1 MSAAQD
7 KIKTLD
13 TTNLEIKRN
22 TRDIHEYIYKYIDY
36 ISTKSIKRGIRE
48 NILMKSDVNRLSKLM
63 PIDKFKDVNPSLISN
78 DYPNF
83 LDILLYDMGF
93 ITYKKDTEDSI
104 YNSYGYENNYIKL
117 KSSNYK
123 EHIDL
128 TLQEQ
133 EELVT
138 NYLISNYSGK
148 NNEFAKDSPV
158 GHLTSFNDERYYYY
172 DYDRFRKLNF
182 KNAREFLLQFISKL
196 KIDCWYSIE
205 SLIYYMEANYKNF
218 LFPKDLRK
226 DYKKIYE
233 KNTRD
238 SKNIELDGFIKVE
251 GKYIKR
257 FLEYIPFLMGYVD
270 LAYRFKS
277 SNQFTANY
285 DQLLA
290 FKPTTKLLH
299 YFNKSIKEA
308 KITVQP
314 NFEISIESEI
324 FPAQIMST
332 LYSIGKVIKND
343 VITQIKIEK
352 NMMLQKVAK
361 DSSFN
366 PIEYLREISRAE
378 LPNNLQIEL
387 REWIKQSDSFVLY
400 ENMHLFE
407 SSSEFAS
414 VKNITVDSINKN
426 FNIIKNSN
434 ELYHLIEED
443 EEMPVKKVT
452 HRDDKFSELPPEYK
466 TIFKKRNNTK
476 TSIAKNLEKLQISKE
491 IIIKLFFHS
500 SNQLKIISGKLLD
513 KGCVFSVNDNEKS
526 ITILQKDEALLK
538 EVFKQISRQFQL
550 DIKDK

>member
-22 TRDIHEYIYKYIDY
+22 TADIHEYIYKYIDY

-63 PIDKFKDVNPSLISN
+63 PIDKFKDVNSALISN

-104 YNSYGYENNYIKL
+104 YNSYGYEDNYIKL

-123 EHIDL
+123 KHIAL
-128 TLQEQ
+128 PLQAQ

-148 NNEFAKDSPV
+148 NNEFVQDSPV
-158 GHLTSFNDERYYYY
+158 GYLTSFNDERYYYY

-182 KNAREFLLQFISKL
+182 KNIREFLLKFISKL

-205 SLIYYMEANYKNF
+205 SLIYYMESNHKNF
-218 LFPKDLRK
+218 LFPKELKK

-238 SKNIELDGFIKVE
+238 SKNIGLDGFIKVE

-277 SNQFTANY
+277 SNQSTANY

-290 FKPTTKLLH
+290 FKPTTKFLH
-299 YFNKSIKEA
+299 YSNKSIKEG

-332 LYSIGKVIKND
+332 LYSMGKVIKND
-343 VITQIKIEK
+343 VTTQIKIEK
-352 NMMLQKVAK
+352 NMVLQKVAK

-387 REWIKQSDSFVLY
+387 QEWIKQSDSFVLY
-400 ENMHLFE
+400 ENIHLFE

-452 HRDDKFSELPPEYK
+452 HRDDKFSELPTEYK

-476 TSIAKNLEKLQISKE
+476 TSIAKNLEKLQIRKE

-500 SNQLKIISGKLLD
+500 SNQLKIISAKLLD

-538 EVFKQISRQFQL
+538 EVFKQISSQFKL